1 MKIKTG
7 NALLSFSKNSQKEER
22 NSFKVY
28 PDFNKEEGQIQCK
41 LCTHMWMSFWLRW
54 HECIRGLGWKKHSS
68 VVPTFEDLK
77 KSVVENKT
85 KLLPQEEF
93 CLRKL
98 GSYHRLFALIVTTIK
113 KK

>member
-7 NALLSFSKNSQKEER
+7 IALLSFSKNSQKEER

-41 LCTHMWMSFWLRW
+41 PCTHMRMSFWLRW

-68 VVPTFEDLK
+68 VVPTFEELK
-77 KSVVENKT
+77 KISCWKQNKT
-85 KLLPQEEF
+85 SAARRVLFEETGKL
-93 CLRKL
+93 
-98 GSYHRLFALIVTTIK
+98 S
-113 KK
+113 